1 MVDFFNASDATRLGL
16 HAAFVLAKSKK
27 RLTISTIARVLGVSS
42 AHLAKVLARL
52 EQSAIV
58 EGKPGPKGGYRL
70 ARAPD
75 RISLLE
81 IYEAITGPLQ
91 VERCPLAVPVCSGN
105 GCPLGL
111 FFRQLNRTVR
121 AEMQKKTL
129 QDIKIRLTSGGIDE
143 QNS

>member
-1 MVDFFNASDATRLGL
+1 MADFFNVSDATRLAL
-16 HAAFVLAKSKK
+16 HAAFLLARSQKP
-27 RLTISTIARVLGVSS
+27 LTIGTIARVLGVSS

-70 ARAPD
+70 ARAAD

-81 IYEAITGPLQ
+81 IYEAISGPLQ
-91 VERCPLAVPVCSGN
+91 IDSCPLAVPVCSGN
-105 GCPLGL
+105 ACPLGL

-121 AEMQKKTL
+121 TEMQKKTL
-129 QDIKIRLTSGGIDE
+129 QDVEINFRRKCE
-143 QNS
+143 QCP